1 MGGGEML
8 SWLKRQVWLLSIN
21 GPSFKS
27 RVANAR
33 VVRGLWPLT
42 FHKIVPLAEPN
53 SQYRNIHRGKRC
65 FVLGNGPSLKN
76 IDFSLLANE
85 YTFTVNQL
93 ARRDDFPKLH
103 TNYHVIQDE
112 SLFALKSDRPEDL
125 EIVDV
130 LRRTTAGGAVLF
142 LKTSARDMVERFHL
156 DQEMTIRYFMQ
167 SYDDWLSPD
176 FDYDFTKVQ
185 PQTWTVVQTAITLA
199 VYMGFSEIILLG
211 CDCTNIL
218 DLLETHDGKTEL
230 KRYAYKVTDN
240 EKKRQARAFAER
252 NVPRELRRYADMI
265 EDYDRLRQYCERRH
279 VRLLNATDPTVLQCV
294 TRVNLDDVLSGRTE

>member
-1 MGGGEML
+1 MGEWML
-8 SWLKRQVWLLSIN
+8 HWLKKHVWSLSEF
-21 GPSFKS
+21 GTGSDCRP
-27 RVANAR
+27 RNAR
-33 VVRGLWPLT
+33 VVRTLWPLT
-42 FHKIVPLAEPN
+42 FHSIIPLAEPN
-53 SQYRNIHRGKRC
+53 AQYRGIHRGKRC
-65 FVLGNGPSLKN
+65 FVLGNGPSLKSV
-76 IDFSLLANE
+76 DFSLLANE

-93 ARRDDFPKLH
+93 ARRDDFPKLR

-112 SLFALKSDRPEDL
+112 SLFQLDPNRPEDL

-142 LKTSARDMVERFHL
+142 LKTTAHDMVERFHL

-167 SYDDWLSPD
+167 SYGDWLSPE
-176 FDYDFTKVQ
+176 FDYDFTEVQ

-199 VYMGFSEIILLG
+199 VYMGFTEIILLG

-218 DLLETHDGKTEL
+218 DLLETHDGKAEL

-252 NVPRELRRYADMI
+252 DVPRELRRYADMI
-265 EDYDRLRQYCERRH
+265 EDYDRLRQYCERQH

-294 TRVNLDDVLSGRTE
+294 TRVGLEDVLPDRMA